1 MSPRLRV
8 VALCLGAFIN
18 SVLAATGG
26 SFADGGHTVVS
37 ALLMFLGI
45 EDGVYIVDK
54 AEGNAARVKGHP
66 AWGSRWDIATHEAT
80 VMDIKSNSF
89 CSSGMHLPNGSFVT
103 FGGNDGITVGGKVGN
118 QQNPDGTGF
127 WDSIY
132 QDFDGRK
139 AIRILNPC
147 GSHENHLSAKCDW
160 YDEPTTLAMKRN
172 RWYAAAEP
180 LGDGTVVI
188 LGGFVSGGYINRW
201 KPDRPNV
208 DAVTQAGLAENSY
221 EYYPA
226 KAKDA
231 EVVNFLVKTSGL
243 NSYAHTFLMPSG
255 RMLVQANHS
264 TMLWDHNLNQEFP
277 LPDMPKGVI
286 RVYPASGGVA
296 MLPLTPENNYT
307 PTLLFCGGSDM
318 PDDNWGD
325 YGGPNVDTWNFPA
338 SDDCQRLTPEPAD
351 QSAAAVAYEQDDD
364 MPDPRTMGQLLNLPD
379 GTLLMVNGGRNGTAG
394 YADKTNDTPGPQM
407 PFGPSLASG
416 PVLTPAIYNPAAPR
430 GSRWSSKGLAASTI
444 PRMYHSSAI
453 LLPDASVLIAGSNP
467 NADVNLDVLF
477 PTEYRAEIFY
487 PPYFSATVRP
497 APVGAPTALG
507 YGGPAFDVTLPAT
520 SYTGAANAAA
530 DKTAVVLVRGGV
542 TTHGMNM
549 GQRHMQLRHTYTVH
563 SDGAITL
570 HVAQLPPN
578 ANLFQPG
585 PALLFVVV
593 DGVPSNA
600 TWVTVGSGKIELQP
614 TAEASVLPPS
624 VRLDS
629 VTGSGGGTGAG
640 AGGNANGNSTGGAGG
655 KEEGA
660 KSNLPVII
668 GCIVGGVLV
677 VGVLGA
683 LIAVCMKR
691 RNRSA
696 ARMPPSKEYGV
707 GIGGAGAG
715 AGAGLGGK
723 PVVSG
728 WATSHDGD
736 SSVFVPLAKGGS
748 GGGGGQY
755 HDDNTWDA
763 RTGSM
768 SINAPYKDEGR
779 GTSSFGSRSQV
790 FGNDAYDPYSGQPPV
805 GHAGSAMGMGEY
817 ATSTTQ
823 LNQYQYQ
830 QQQQQQEGGYR

>member
-1 MSPRLRV
+1 ML
-8 VALCLGAFIN
+8 LG
-18 SVLAATGG
+18 T
-26 SFADGGHTVVS
+26 
-37 ALLMFLGI
+37 
-45 EDGVYIVDK
+45 EEGVYIVDK
-54 AEGNAARVKGHP
+54 TEGNAAQVKGHP

-103 FGGNDGITVGGKVGN
+103 FGGTDGITVGGKVEN
-118 QQNPDGTGF
+118 QLNPDGTSF
-127 WDSIY
+127 WDSVY
-132 QDFDGRK
+132 QD
-139 AIRILNPC
+139 
-147 GSHENHLSAKCDW
+147 
-160 YDEPTTLAMKRN
+160 
-172 RWYAAAEP
+172 
-180 LGDGTVVI
+180 
-188 LGGFVSGGYINRW
+188 
-201 KPDRPNV
+201 
-208 DAVTQAGLAENSY
+208 
-221 EYYPA
+221 YPA

-231 EVVNFLVKTSGL
+231 EVVNFLIKTSGL
-243 NSYAHTFLMPSG
+243 NSYAHTLLMPSG

-286 RVYPASGGVA
+286 RVYPASGAVA

-351 QSAAAVAYEQDDD
+351 KSAVAYEQDDD
-364 MPDPRTMGQLLNLPD
+364 MLDPRTMGQLINLPD
-379 GTLLMVNGGRNGTAG
+379 GTLLMVNGGRVCANNTL
-394 YADKTNDTPGPQM
+394 GPQM
-407 PFGPSLASG
+407 PFGPLLASG
-416 PVLTPAIYNPAAPR
+416 PVLTPAIYSPAALH
-430 GSRWSSKGLAASTI
+430 GSRWSIKGLAASTI
-444 PRMYHSSAI
+444 LRMYHSSAI
-453 LLPDASVLIAGSNP
+453 LLPDASVLITGSNP
-467 NADVNLDVLF
+467 NTDVNLDVMF
-477 PTEYRAEIFY
+477 KTDTSARWRALHRW
-487 PPYFSATVRP
+487 ACRRRWGT
-497 APVGAPTALG
+497 
-507 YGGPAFDVTLPAT
+507 AFDVTRPAT
-520 SYTGAANAAA
+520 SYTGAANVAV
-530 DKTAVVLVRGGV
+530 DKTTVVLVRGGV

-549 GQRHMQLRHTYTVH
+549 GQWHMQLRNTYTVN

-585 PALLFVVV
+585 PTLLFVVV
-593 DGVPSNA
+593 DGAPSNA
-600 TWVTVGSGKIELQP
+600 MWVTVGSGKIEPQA

-640 AGGNANGNSTGGAGG
+640 AGGNANGNSTGAADG
-655 KEEGA
+655 KEDGE

-668 GCIVGGVLV
+668 GCIVGGVVV

-696 ARMPPSKEYGV
+696 ARMPPSKEYGA
-707 GIGGAGAG
+707 GMGGPGAGAG
-715 AGAGLGGK
+715 AALGGK

-748 GGGGGQY
+748 GGGGQY

-768 SINAPYKDEGR
+768 SINAPYKDEGASGR

-790 FGNDAYDPYSGQPPV
+790 FGNEAYDPYSGQPPV
-805 GHAGSAMGMGEY
+805 GHAGSAMGEY

-830 QQQQQQEGGYR
+830 QQQQQQQGGYR